1 VRQIQIDFAF
11 LAECT
16 ESLQHPECAGIERSA
31 LECFH
36 GSGLLSRI
44 KPARDFD
51 LCEQVLCAIDGTS
64 NQMGEVG
71 DESKERNEVGTQF
84 HLAAIDVNRLIEA
97 LKGVEADADREN
109 HVERER

>member
-1 VRQIQIDFAF
+1 MLPRFIVGGLHDRREIIGYQGLFY
-11 LAECT
+11 
-16 ESLQHPECAGIERSA
+16 
-31 LECFH
+31 
-36 GSGLLSRI
+36 GSPKHLPTSINGLSRI

-71 DESKERNEVGTQF
+71 DESHELNEVGTRFQ
-84 HLAAIDVNRLIEA
+84 LAAIDVNRVIEA